1 MTRKK
6 RQYPCSQQYLD
17 YLDAKA
23 SPLGKAYF
31 DGEITYAEYVDR
43 RKAEIVAEAFK
54 ESIKELTFNPLKMP
68 YKHLKKFVIRLS
80 IGIAI
85 LSFSIG
91 QAIANPVVIYDN
103 GTAIDAQQFYP
114 FKKPNANDLKNI
126 PRYTK
131 KSIQRFPVITSMLN
145 VGKVKNRKIKNR
157 MPRAVCVVGDD
168 KRSKKW
174 IKKNRLELKS
184 INALCMVVNVKSKRR
199 LKSIKAL
206 APNVEFQALNGDIFA
221 KQLGIKYY
229 PFLLNKEN
237 IRQ

>member
-1 MTRKK
+1 MK
-6 RQYPCSQQYLD
+6 
-17 YLDAKA
+17 
-23 SPLGKAYF
+23 
-31 DGEITYAEYVDR
+31 ITYEEYIGK

-80 IGIAI
+80 IGIAV

-91 QAIANPVVIYDN
+91 QASASPVVIYDN
-103 GTAIDAQQFYP
+103 GTTIDAQQFYP

-131 KSIQRFPVITSMLN
+131 KSIQRFPVTTSLIK
-145 VGKVKNRKIKNR
+145 VGKVKNRKIENR

-168 KRSKKW
+168 KRSKRW
-174 IKKNRLELKS
+174 IKKNRSKLKS
-184 INALCMVVNVKSKRR
+184 INALCIVVNVKSKTR
-199 LKSIKAL
+199 LQSIKAL

-221 KQLGIKYY
+221 KQLRIKHY